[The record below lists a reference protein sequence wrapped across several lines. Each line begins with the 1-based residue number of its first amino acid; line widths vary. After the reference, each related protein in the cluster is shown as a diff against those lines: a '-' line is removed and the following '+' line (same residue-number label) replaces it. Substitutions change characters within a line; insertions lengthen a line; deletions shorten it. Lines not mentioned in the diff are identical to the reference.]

1 MRGCRAIPQDVIGI
15 MPKGPSDQRNGSPLQ
30 GYSTLA
36 IGTIAAKVILKKTVY
51 LWLGVNTGDRTV
63 NVWMALGQVEKLGK
77 IIAVSSLYETEPVE
91 VDRAQPWF
99 LNRVVALETELMPRQ
114 LLSRTLGIEQALGRR
129 RLEKKGPRTIDID
142 IVLFGNAIVR
152 SPELTIP
159 HPALQQRRFV
169 LVPMTEIAPE
179 AWHPVLKL

>member
-1 MRGCRAIPQDVIGI
+1 M
-15 MPKGPSDQRNGSPLQ
+15 
-30 GYSTLA
+30 
-36 IGTIAAKVILKKTVY
+36 KKTVY
-51 LWLGVNTGDRTV
+51 LSLGSNIGDRIA
-63 NVWMALGQVEKLGK
+63 NLRKALGRLEKLGN

-99 LNRVVALETELMPRQ
+99 LNCVVALETELMPRQ

-129 RLEKKGPRTIDID
+129 RLEKKAPRTIDID
-142 IVLFGNAIVR
+142 IVLFGNDIVR

-169 LVPMTEIAPE
+169 LEPLTEIAPE
-179 AWHPVLKL
+179 ARHPVLKRTVRQLLESLPPGSGSVRRLTGSVTQSG

>member
-36 IGTIAAKVILKKTVY
+36 IGIIAAKVILKKTVS
-51 LWLGVNTGDRTV
+51 LSLGASTGDRV
-63 NVWMALGQVEKLGK
+63 ANLCKALGHVEKLGK

-99 LNRVVALETELMPRQ
+99 LNCVVALETELMPRQ
-114 LLSRTLGIEQALGRR
+114 LLSCTLGFEQALGRR
-129 RLEKKGPRTIDID
+129 PLEQKVPPTLYIDIFPF
-142 IVLFGNAIVR
+142 VHSLLR
-152 SPELTIP
+152 RP
-159 HPALQQRRFV
+159 HS
-169 LVPMTEIAPE
+169 
-179 AWHPVLKL
+179 